1 MGVCIFLCEKAQG
14 FSKKMRRSSMKSD
27 EMKRRS
33 LESFLQGDI
42 PCEKVRFDG
51 DIMPSLHLNHSL
63 GSSNNSTTSPL
74 TFSNVLRIA
83 QDVSIYQ
90 TYTPKSAED
99 DPTHAG
105 EIPQRYP
112 DPAIWPPLELQ
123 SHASQ
128 DKWAE

>member
-42 PCEKVRFDG
+42 PCETVRFDG
-51 DIMPSLHLNHSL
+51 DIMPSLHLNLSL
-63 GSSNNSTTSPL
+63 ESSNNSTTSPL

-90 TYTPKSAED
+90 RHPPKSAEN

-112 DPAIWPPLELQ
+112 DPAI
-123 SHASQ
+123 
-128 DKWAE
+128 